1 MTAFSG
7 AGLLRP
13 GLPRLGQLSFDLLE
27 KISLRCCIYLTD
39 AGLNKLLASSGAALK
54 DLVLGGIS
62 GISGAAFGGGHLP
75 TDQSLE
81 KVHLPKLEVLD
92 LSHCDNFADAGL
104 HQLLTVSGSTLRRL
118 DLGSTSISD
127 AALEGVKLPRLEN
140 LCLDSCKNITD
151 RIVQELALN
160 NGSHL
165 KVLVLSN
172 TKISDGALSG
182 VHLPRLEVLYI
193 GQGYL

>member
-1 MTAFSG
+1 MTYAYNNTNSRSSG
-7 AGLLRP
+7 
-13 GLPRLGQLSFDLLE
+13 
-27 KISLRCCIYLTD
+27 D
-39 AGLNKLLASSGAALK
+39 AGRRDQLLTSAAIFGGAA
-54 DLVLGGIS
+54 
-62 GISGAAFGGGHLP
+62 AAFGGGHLP

-92 LSHCDNFADAGL
+92 LSHCDNLADAGL

-140 LCLDSCKNITD
+140 LRLDSCKNITD

-165 KVLVLSN
+165 KVLVFTERYWMSL
-172 TKISDGALSG
+172 ICLDC
-182 VHLPRLEVLYI
+182 PW
-193 GQGYL
+193 